1 MFFGLFVSK
10 PKTAYGMR
18 ISDWSSDVFS
28 SDLRARRARC
38 GQETPALFGE
48 ILQDRARLEHGDR
61 IAALRRIPID
71 DRGELV
77 VRVDAPELGGQLIAV
92 EDVIGNDAIGRT
104 DFLQHDRDLLPIW
117 SRRIMKVDYH
127 STSWSQ

>member
-1 MFFGLFVSK
+1 MARL
-10 PKTAYGMR
+10 PAHR
-18 ISDWSSDVFS
+18 PEPR
-28 SDLRARRARC
+28 DLPGQPRQDRRARRARC

-77 VRVDAPELGGQLIAV
+77 VRGDAPELGGQLIAV
-92 EDVIGNDAIGRT
+92 EDVIRSDEHT
-104 DFLQHDRDLLPIW
+104 SELQSLM
-117 SRRIMKVDYH
+117 RISY
-127 STSWSQ
+127 